1 MHFIG
6 VFNEDGGKFRTMDLG
21 VFAARVKD
29 IMAEHGH
36 TVEIRIVAGKDLIP
50 ELVRA
55 AEDPASQ
62 ALLAGGGDGTI
73 SAAAEVCFRTGMPLA
88 VIPAGT
94 MNLFARSLKI
104 PLNPEEAVKAL
115 AAGRMVGV
123 DIATANGTP
132 FVHQYSV
139 GIHTRLVRIRESMKY
154 RGRLGKM
161 LASLRAIG
169 LAVYRPPRFDAEIR
183 TKRGV
188 DIRKASGIT
197 VSNNLLAEGHIP
209 HADGIDR
216 GVLGVYVVD
225 PMPAFELAKFCLQVL
240 LGTWKGHPLVS
251 EKEVTFV
258 SLRFPKRKFSAQA
271 LIDGELV
278 ALEKRVDIQI
288 HPRAL
293 NVIAPLA
300 QPAVAA
306 A

>member
-21 VFAARVKD
+21 IFAVRVQE

-88 VIPAGT
+88 VVPAGT
-94 MNLFARSLKI
+94 MNLFARSLKL
-104 PLNPEEAVKAL
+104 PLNLEEAVKAL
-115 AAGRMVGV
+115 AAGRLMGV

-154 RGRLGKM
+154 RSHLGKM
-161 LASLRAIG
+161 LASLRAIA
-169 LAVYRPPRFDAEIR
+169 LAVYRPPIFDAEIR
-183 TKRGV
+183 TSRGV
-188 DIRKASGIT
+188 DTRKASGIT

-209 HADGIDR
+209 HADRIDR

-225 PMPAFELAKFCLQVL
+225 PMPASELLKLCAQVL

-258 SLRFPKRKFSAQA
+258 SLRFPRRKSSAQA
-271 LIDGELV
+271 LMDGELI
-278 ALEKRVDIQI
+278 ALEPRVDIQI